1 MNKSIKIRFYK
12 DIIFKSLVVVL
23 TTAATLPLLLIL
35 LYIARQGISAINWDF
50 FINLPKPVGEKGGGI
65 LNALIGSFILVIVAS
80 VLAIPFGAMIGLYLN
95 EYRKDKLA
103 YWVGLCV
110 DVLQGIPSIVLG
122 IIIYLWVVKT
132 SGHFSAISGSL
143 ALGIMMLPPIIKS
156 TEETLKMIPETIKE
170 ASLSLGVP
178 YYKTIIRIMI
188 PTSLSGIITGSLLS
202 ISRVAGETAPL
213 LFTAF
218 GNPFISTNLLKPISS
233 LPLLIFNY
241 ASSPY
246 EEWHQLAWGASFVL
260 IMLILFLNI
269 ITKIL
274 EKKWRIQF

>member
-12 DIIFKSLVVVL
+12 DVIFKSLVVVL
-23 TTAATLPLLLIL
+23 TTLATLPLLLIL

-178 YYKTIIRIMI
+178 YYKTILRIMI

-218 GNPFISTNLLKPISS
+218 GNPFNSTNLLKPISS

-260 IMLILFLNI
+260 IMLILFLNV

>member
-1 MNKSIKIRFYK
+1 MDKVIKLRFYK
-12 DIIFKSLVVVL
+12 DKLFKAFVILLTVVSTV
-23 TTAATLPLLLIL
+23 PLLLIIY
-35 LYIARQGISAINWDF
+35 YIARQGISAINWDF

-65 LNALIGSFILVIVAS
+65 LNALIGSVILILVAS
-80 VLAIPFGAMIGLYLN
+80 VIAIPFGAMTGLYLN

-110 DVLQGIPSIVLG
+110 DVLQGIPSIVFG

-132 SGHFSAISGSL
+132 SGHFSALSGSFAL
-143 ALGIMMLPPIIKS
+143 AIMMLPPIIKS
-156 TEETLKMIPETIKE
+156 TEETLRLIPVTIKE
-170 ASLSLGVP
+170 AALSLGVP
-178 YYKTIIRIMI
+178 YYKTVLRVVI

-218 GNPFISTNLLKPISS
+218 GNPFINTNILKPISS
-233 LPLLIFNY
+233 LPLLIYNY

-260 IMLILFLNI
+260 IMMILFMNI
-269 ITKIL
+269 VTKLL
-274 EKKWRIQF
+274 EKRWRIQF

>member
-12 DIIFKSLVVVL
+12 DIIFKSLIVVI

-178 YYKTIIRIMI
+178 YYKTILYIMI

-218 GNPFISTNLLKPISS
+218 GNPFISTNLFKPISS

-260 IMLILFLNI
+260 IMLILFLNV

>member
-1 MNKSIKIRFYK
+1 MDKSITIRFYK
-12 DIIFKSLVVVL
+12 DKLFKSLVVAL
-23 TTAATLPLLLIL
+23 TIVSTLPLLLIL

-50 FINLPKPVGEKGGGI
+50 FFNLPKPVGEKGGGI
-65 LNALIGSFILVIVAS
+65 INALIGSFILVIVAS
-80 VLAIPFGAMIGLYLN
+80 ILAIPFGAMIGLYLN

-110 DVLQGIPSIVLG
+110 DILQGIPSIVLG

-156 TEETLKMIPETIKE
+156 TEETLKMIPDTIKE

-178 YYKTIIRIMI
+178 YYKTILRIMI

-218 GNPFISTNLLKPISS
+218 GNPFISTSLLKPISS

-260 IMLILFLNI
+260 IMLILLLNI

>member
-1 MNKSIKIRFYK
+1 MDQLIRLRFYK
-12 DIIFKSLVVVL
+12 DKLFKSGIILL
-23 TTAATLPLLLIL
+23 TLLSTVPLLLIL
-35 LYIARQGISAINWDF
+35 FYIVRQGIASINWNF

-65 LNALIGSFILVIVAS
+65 LNALIGSGIIIFIAS
-80 VLAIPFGAMIGLYLN
+80 LIAIPFGAIVGLYLS
-95 EYRKDKLA
+95 EYSRDKLA

-122 IIIYLWVVKT
+122 IIIYLWIVKPT
-132 SGHFSAISGSL
+132 GHFSALSGSIAL
-143 ALGIMMLPPIIKS
+143 AIMMLPPIIKS
-156 TEETLKMIPETIKE
+156 TEETLKLIPGTIKE

-178 YYKTIIRIMI
+178 YYKTILRIILPMG
-188 PTSLSGIITGSLLS
+188 LSGILSGSILS

-218 GNPFISTNLLKPISS
+218 GNPFINTNILKPMSS

-246 EEWHQLAWGASFVL
+246 DEWHKLAWGASFVL
-260 IMLILFLNI
+260 IMLILFLNMV
-269 ITKIL
+269 TKIL
-274 EKKWRIQF
+274 ERRWKIQF

>member
-1 MNKSIKIRFYK
+1 MDKSIKIRFYK
-12 DIIFKSLVVVL
+12 DRLFKSIVILLTVVS
-23 TTAATLPLLLIL
+23 TIPLLLIVF
-35 LYIARQGISAINWDF
+35 YIARQGISAINWDF

-65 LNALIGSFILVIVAS
+65 LNALIGSIILIVVAS
-80 VLAIPFGAMIGLYLN
+80 VLAIPFGAMVGLYLN
-95 EYRKDKLA
+95 EFRKDKLA

-122 IIIYLWVVKT
+122 IIIYLWVVKPT
-132 SGHFSAISGSL
+132 GHFSALSGSFAL
-143 ALGIMMLPPIIKS
+143 AIMMLPPIIKS
-156 TEETLKMIPETIKE
+156 TEETLRLIPETIKE

-178 YYKTIIRIMI
+178 YYKTVLRVVL

-218 GNPFISTNLLKPISS
+218 GNPFINTNIFKPISS

-260 IMLILFLNI
+260 IMMILLMNI
-269 ITKIL
+269 ITKLL
-274 EKKWRIQF
+274 EKRWRIQF

>member
-1 MNKSIKIRFYK
+1 MDKLTRFRFIKDK
-12 DIIFKSLVVVL
+12 LFKSGVVL
-23 TTAATLPLLLIL
+23 LTLLSTVPLLLIIF
-35 LYIARQGISAINWDF
+35 YIAKQGVSSINWEF

-65 LNALIGSFILVIVAS
+65 LNALIGSIIIIIVAS
-80 VLAIPFGAMIGLYLN
+80 IIAIPFGTMVGLYLS

-122 IIIYLWVVKT
+122 IIIYLWVVKPT
-132 SGHFSAISGSL
+132 GHFSAISGSIAL
-143 ALGIMMLPPIIKS
+143 AIMMLPPIIKS
-156 TEETLKMIPETIKE
+156 TEETLKLIPDAIKE

-178 YYKTIIRIMI
+178 YYKTILRIML
-188 PTSLSGIITGSLLS
+188 PASLSGILTGSLLS

-218 GNPFISTNLLKPISS
+218 GNPFINSNILKPMSS

-260 IMLILFLNI
+260 IMMILILNI
-269 ITKIL
+269 FTKIL
-274 EKKWRIQF
+274 ERKWKIQF

>member
-1 MNKSIKIRFYK
+1 MDKSIKIRFYK
-12 DIIFKSLVVVL
+12 DKLFKSIVVML
-23 TTAATLPLLLIL
+23 TIIATLPLLLII

-65 LNALIGSFILVIVAS
+65 LNALIGSFVLVIVAS
-80 VLAIPFGAMIGLYLN
+80 VIAIPFGAMVGLYLN
-95 EYRKDKLA
+95 EYRKDKLS

-122 IIIYLWVVKT
+122 IIIYIWVVKT
-132 SGHFSAISGSL
+132 SGHFSAISGSIAL
-143 ALGIMMLPPIIKS
+143 AIMMLPPIIKS
-156 TEETLKMIPETIKE
+156 TEETLRLIPETIKE

-178 YYKTIIRIMI
+178 YYKTILRIML

-218 GNPFISTNLLKPISS
+218 GNPFINTNIFKPISS

-260 IMLILFLNI
+260 IILILFLNI

>member
-1 MNKSIKIRFYK
+1 MDKLTRFRFIKDK
-12 DIIFKSLVVVL
+12 LFKSGVVL
-23 TTAATLPLLLIL
+23 LTLLSTVPLLLIIF
-35 LYIARQGISAINWDF
+35 YIAKQGISSINWEF

-65 LNALIGSFILVIVAS
+65 LNALIGSIIIIIVAS
-80 VLAIPFGAMIGLYLN
+80 IIAIPFGTMVGLYLS

-122 IIIYLWVVKT
+122 IIIYLWVVKPT
-132 SGHFSAISGSL
+132 GHFSAISGSIAL
-143 ALGIMMLPPIIKS
+143 AIMMLPPIIKS
-156 TEETLKMIPETIKE
+156 TEETLKLIPDAIKE

-178 YYKTIIRIMI
+178 YYKTILRIML
-188 PTSLSGIITGSLLS
+188 PASLSGILTGSLLS

-218 GNPFISTNLLKPISS
+218 GNPFINSNILKPMSS

-260 IMLILFLNI
+260 IMMILILNI
-269 ITKIL
+269 FTKIL
-274 EKKWRIQF
+274 ERKWKIQF

>member
-1 MNKSIKIRFYK
+1 MDKSIKIRFYK
-12 DIIFKSLVVVL
+12 DKLFKSIVVVL
-23 TTAATLPLLLIL
+23 TIVSTLPLLLII

-110 DVLQGIPSIVLG
+110 DILQGIPSIVLG

-178 YYKTIIRIMI
+178 YYKTILRIML

-218 GNPFISTNLLKPISS
+218 GNPFISTSLLKPISS

-260 IMLILFLNI
+260 IMLILFLNV

>member
-1 MNKSIKIRFYK
+1 MDKSIQIRFYK
-12 DIIFKSLVVVL
+12 DRLFKSIVILLTVVS
-23 TTAATLPLLLIL
+23 TIPLLLIVF
-35 LYIARQGISAINWDF
+35 YIARQGISAINWDF

-65 LNALIGSFILVIVAS
+65 LNALIGSIILIMVAS
-80 VLAIPFGAMIGLYLN
+80 VLAIPFGAMVGLYLN
-95 EYRKDKLA
+95 EFRKDKLA

-122 IIIYLWVVKT
+122 IIIYLWVVKPT
-132 SGHFSAISGSL
+132 GHFSALSGSFAL
-143 ALGIMMLPPIIKS
+143 AIMMLPPIIKS
-156 TEETLKMIPETIKE
+156 TEETLRLIPETIKE

-178 YYKTIIRIMI
+178 YYKTVLRVVL

-218 GNPFISTNLLKPISS
+218 GNPFINTNIFKPISS

-260 IMLILFLNI
+260 IMMILLMNI
-269 ITKIL
+269 ITKLL
-274 EKKWRIQF
+274 EKRWRIQF

>member
-1 MNKSIKIRFYK
+1 MCFGDGN
-12 DIIFKSLVVVL
+12 
-23 TTAATLPLLLIL
+23 
-35 LYIARQGISAINWDF
+35 
-50 FINLPKPVGEKGGGI
+50 
-65 LNALIGSFILVIVAS
+65 
-80 VLAIPFGAMIGLYLN
+80 PFWRNVGLYLN
-95 EYRKDKLA
+95 EYRRDKLA

-122 IIIYLWVVKT
+122 IIIYLWVVKPT
-132 SGHFSAISGSL
+132 GHFSAISGSIAL
-143 ALGIMMLPPIIKS
+143 AIMMLPPIIKS
-156 TEETLKMIPETIKE
+156 TEETLRLIPVTIKE

-178 YYKTIIRIMI
+178 YYKTILRII
-188 PTSLSGIITGSLLS
+188 LPTGLSGIITGSLLS

-218 GNPFISTNLLKPISS
+218 GNPFINTNIFKPMSS

-260 IMLILFLNI
+260 IMMILFLNI
-269 ITKIL
+269 ITKLL
-274 EKKWRIQF
+274 EKRWRIQF

>member
-1 MNKSIKIRFYK
+1 MDKSIKIRFYK
-12 DIIFKSLVVVL
+12 DKLFKSIVVML
-23 TTAATLPLLLIL
+23 TIIATLPLLLII

-65 LNALIGSFILVIVAS
+65 LNALIGSFVLVIVAS
-80 VLAIPFGAMIGLYLN
+80 VIAIPFGAMVGLYLN
-95 EYRKDKLA
+95 EYRKDKLS

-122 IIIYLWVVKT
+122 IIIYIWVVKT
-132 SGHFSAISGSL
+132 SGHFSAISGSIAL
-143 ALGIMMLPPIIKS
+143 AIIMLPPIIKS
-156 TEETLKMIPETIKE
+156 TEETLRLIPETIKE

-178 YYKTIIRIMI
+178 YYKTILRIML

-218 GNPFISTNLLKPISS
+218 GNPFINTNIFKPISS

-260 IMLILFLNI
+260 IILILFLNI